1 MAHILVA
8 EDERDIRELIKF
20 TLTFA
25 GHKIT
30 EASNGEEA
38 VKLAKEVLPDLIL
51 TDVRMPKMTGY
62 EACKAIKSEET
73 TKHIPVVIL
82 SAKGQD
88 EEIDQGK
95 ESGAN
100 DYILKPFDPAK
111 LQSRVA
117 EILEKMA
124 AGMMTP
130 APTAAT
136 EQNDGESEATNPPA
150 APEADIKSENSTN
163 IP

>member
-88 EEIDQGK
+88 EEIDQGR

-100 DYILKPFDPAK
+100 EYILKPFDPAK

-124 AGMMTP
+124 AGLMGSP
-130 APTAAT
+130 EAS
-136 EQNDGESEATNPPA
+136 ESEQSNSNP
-150 APEADIKSENSTN
+150 NQ
-163 IP
+163 